1 MVKLDQGLTL
11 GVLLVVIVVM
21 ILKPNLLGFLYNNV
35 LGKLI
40 FVAAI
45 VFLSLKHTAAGLLA
59 VVFVAIVATMSG
71 YYGFEGFEGE
81 EAFNEQ
87 EKEGLEEQ
95 EKEGLEEQQGE
106 GFDQQY
112 TEGYDQQYT
121 EGYDQQYTEGFDQQ
135 YTEGYDQQ
143 YTEGLCQGE
152 HCDSKEGYEGEQESF
167 TDLIEGATGKGKGKR
182 K

>member
-81 EAFNEQ
+81 EAFEEQQGGEGFDEQ
-87 EKEGLEEQ
+87 EKEGMDEMQ
-95 EKEGLEEQQGE
+95 
-106 GFDQQY
+106 
-112 TEGYDQQYT
+112 EGYEGEMQ
-121 EGYDQQYTEGFDQQ
+121 EGYEGEMQ
-135 YTEGYDQQ
+135 EGYEGEMQ
-143 YTEGLCQGE
+143 EGLCQGE
-152 HCDSKEGYEGEQESF
+152 NCDNQEGYEGEQESF
-167 TDLIEGATGKGKGKR
+167 TDLIEGATSKGKGKR

>member
-59 VVFVAIVATMSG
+59 VVFVTIVASMSG
-71 YYGFEGFEGE
+71 YYGFVGFDEVQEGMKDKEEDEEGMEEMQEGMEEMQEGLKTCEGEDCDTQEGFDG
-81 EAFNEQ
+81 
-87 EKEGLEEQ
+87 EEQ
-95 EKEGLEEQQGE
+95 E
-106 GFDQQY
+106 
-112 TEGYDQQYT
+112 
-121 EGYDQQYTEGFDQQ
+121 
-135 YTEGYDQQ
+135 
-143 YTEGLCQGE
+143 
-152 HCDSKEGYEGEQESF
+152 GYE
-167 TDLIEGATGKGKGKR
+167 DLVEGANGQGKGKGKGKGKR
-182 K
+182 KGNGSQ

>member
-59 VVFVAIVATMSG
+59 VVFVAIVASMTG

-81 EAFNEQ
+81 EAFEEK

-95 EKEGLEEQQGE
+95 EKEGLEEQQAE
-106 GFDQQY
+106 GFEDQQ
-112 TEGYDQQYT
+112 EGY
-121 EGYDQQYTEGFDQQ
+121 EGEMQEGI
-135 YTEGYDQQ
+135 
-143 YTEGLCQGE
+143 CQGE
-152 HCDSKEGYEGEQESF
+152 NCNNQEGYEGEQESF
-167 TDLIEGATGKGKGKR
+167 TDLIEGATGKGKKGKR
-182 K
+182 Q